1 MSLKVQPINYKSAK
15 GAFFL
20 IKRFSFEGVDNSLG
34 LTGYRP
40 TGPISHDSLERYINI
55 LARTKI
61 DCRWLT
67 GGHQNWAT
75 DDEKCSPHVI
85 MWCPEPDPWPVPQWG
100 HMPHQEATHPETPKI
115 YGLLRVLGVN
125 WVFEDQ
131 PLAGMKKQIEKKWV
145 GRAKTSTFINFNST
159 ILKMLNIKSRT
170 WKFNLIEACPG
181 KSSRNIFPICQKL
194 THRSPVS

>member
-1 MSLKVQPINYKSAK
+1 MH
-15 GAFFL
+15 
-20 IKRFSFEGVDNSLG
+20 FSFEGVDNSLG

-115 YGLLRVLGVN
+115 YGLLRVLGGKLGI
-125 WVFEDQ
+125 W
-131 PLAGMKKQIEKKWV
+131 
-145 GRAKTSTFINFNST
+145 RST
-159 ILKMLNIKSRT
+159 IGWNEETNRKETGGKGQNIYFHKLQLN
-170 WKFNLIEACPG
+170 NLENVEYKISNM
-181 KSSRNIFPICQKL
+181 KI
-194 THRSPVS
+194 